1 MEIVGVMRRN
11 APALRIANGWLCSM
25 ILAVLLVLPGGRAE
39 AASAVEI
46 EAKVNEAL
54 TRFYKDAA
62 SAKELSTKAKGILTF
77 PSVIK
82 AGFGIGGEFGEGA
95 LRINDKTVDY
105 YSTAA
110 ASIGFQ
116 LGVQSRAVILMFMSD
131 DALTRFRSSDGWE
144 VGVDASVA
152 LVTIGAGGAID
163 TTNIQDPV
171 IGFIF
176 GEKGLM
182 YNLSLEGSKM
192 TKLDKK

>member
-1 MEIVGVMRRN
+1 MNM
-11 APALRIANGWLCSM
+11 LKANKLFAYGLSGWLFAA
-25 ILAVLLVLPGGRAE
+25 LLVAVLALAPGDAR
-39 AASAVEI
+39 AASVAEI
-46 EAKVNEAL
+46 DAEVNDIMTL
-54 TRFYKDAA
+54 FYKEVGSSEELAA
-62 SAKELSTKAKGILTF
+62 KAKAVLTF

-82 AGFGIGGEFGEGA
+82 AGFGIGGEYGEGA
-95 LRINDKTVDY
+95 LRVDGKSVDY

-116 LGVQSRAVILMFMSD
+116 IGVQSRAVILMFMT
-131 DALTRFRSSDGWE
+131 DAALKQFRASDGWE

-152 LVTIGAGGAID
+152 LVKIGAGGSID
-163 TTNIQDPV
+163 TNNIKEPIV
-171 IGFIF
+171 GFIF

>member
-1 MEIVGVMRRN
+1 MVKANDSSAYGLC
-11 APALRIANGWLCSM
+11 AWFFAALLA
-25 ILAVLLVLPGGRAE
+25 AVLALAPGDAQAASVEEIDAEVNDVMKRFFKEVGSSEELAAKAE
-39 AASAVEI
+39 AV
-46 EAKVNEAL
+46 
-54 TRFYKDAA
+54 
-62 SAKELSTKAKGILTF
+62 LTF

-82 AGFGIGGEFGEGA
+82 AGFGIGGEYGEGA
-95 LRINDKTVDY
+95 LRINGKSVDY

-116 LGVQSRAVILMFMSD
+116 IGVQSRAVILMFMT
-131 DALTRFRSSDGWE
+131 DAALKQFRASDGWE

-152 LVTIGAGGAID
+152 LVKIGAGGSID
-163 TTNIQDPV
+163 TTNIKEPIV
-171 IGFIF
+171 GFIF

>member
-1 MEIVGVMRRN
+1 VNMMR
-11 APALRIANGWLCSM
+11 AYHSIACATSAWLCAA
-25 ILAVLLVLPGGRAE
+25 LLAAVLALPLGGAQ
-39 AASAVEI
+39 AASLAEI
-46 EAKVNEAL
+46 DAEVNDVMK
-54 TRFYKDAA
+54 RFYKEVGSSEELAA
-62 SAKELSTKAKGILTF
+62 KAEAVLTF

-82 AGFGIGGEFGEGA
+82 AGFGIGGEYGEGA
-95 LRINDKTVDY
+95 LRINGKSVDY

-116 LGVQSRAVILMFMSD
+116 IGVQSRAVILMFMTEA
-131 DALTRFRSSDGWE
+131 ALKQFRASDGWE

-152 LVTIGAGGAID
+152 LIKIGAGGAID
-163 TTNIQDPV
+163 TNNIKEPIV
-171 IGFIF
+171 GFIF

>member
-1 MEIVGVMRRN
+1 MNMMR
-11 APALRIANGWLCSM
+11 AYHSIACATSAWLCAA
-25 ILAVLLVLPGGRAE
+25 LLAAVLALPLGGAQ
-39 AASAVEI
+39 AASLAEI
-46 EAKVNEAL
+46 DAEVNDVMK
-54 TRFYKDAA
+54 RFYKEVGSSEELAA
-62 SAKELSTKAKGILTF
+62 KAEAVLTF

-82 AGFGIGGEFGEGA
+82 AGFGIGGEYGEGA
-95 LRINDKTVDY
+95 LRINGKSVDY

-116 LGVQSRAVILMFMSD
+116 IGVQSRAVILMFMTEA
-131 DALTRFRSSDGWE
+131 ALKQFRASDGWE

-152 LVTIGAGGAID
+152 LIKIGAGGAID
-163 TTNIQDPV
+163 TNNIKEPIV
-171 IGFIF
+171 GFIF